1 MGRWLV
7 VAKAALC
14 PVELSSSSSFLSPL
28 PAPSLSAV
36 GEALDL
42 RNQVGNETP

>member
-1 MGRWLV
+1 M
-7 VAKAALC
+7 AKAGPC
-14 PVELSSSSSFLSPL
+14 PVELSSSSSSFLSPL

-36 GEALDL
+36 GKPLDL